1 MELIEM
7 NDRWIDRL
15 SEYLD
20 GELTAEERHEFE
32 AHLAEC
38 QECSETLE
46 QLRRVV
52 DRAGSLTDRSPASN
66 LWPGIAGRIGATPED
81 EDVTG
86 LDEYR
91 QRKHAGLKERRFT
104 FSVPQLAAASV
115 ALMVLSGG
123 SAWLAVRATGPEQ
136 ETVVIEAP
144 TQDISGAA
152 SFVATPYEAAVAEL
166 DRVLLESRD
175 RLDTATVR
183 VIEEN
188 LRIIDRAIAQAQQA
202 LTQDPG
208 SIYLHEHLAV
218 TKRQKLEFLRQ
229 AVQMAGAVS

>member
-1 MELIEM
+1 M
-7 NDRWIDRL
+7 NDRWINRL

-20 GELTAEERHEFE
+20 GELTAEERRDLE

-52 DRAGSLTDRSPASN
+52 ERASSLADRPPMSDLWTGIEGRISAAPAS
-66 LWPGIAGRIGATPED
+66 
-81 EDVTG
+81 EDVTE

-91 QRKHAGLKERRFT
+91 ERKHSGLREQRFT

-123 SAWLAVRATGPEQ
+123 TAWLATRSVEPEQ
-136 ETVVIEAP
+136 
-144 TQDISGAA
+144 GAVA
-152 SFVATPYEAAVAEL
+152 VEVPAQVGPGGADFVSTPYDAAVAEL

-188 LRIIDRAIAQAQQA
+188 LRIIDRAIAQAQRA
-202 LTQDPG
+202 LAQDPG
-208 SIYLHEHLAV
+208 STYLHEHLAV
-218 TKRQKLEFLRQ
+218 TMRQKLEFLRQ
-229 AVQMAGAVS
+229 AAQMAGTVS

>member
-1 MELIEM
+1 M
-7 NDRWIDRL
+7 NDQWIDRL

-20 GELTAEERHEFE
+20 GELTAEDVRDLE

-46 QLRRVV
+46 QLRNVV
-52 DRAGSLTDRSPASN
+52 ERASSLTDRPPVSD
-66 LWPGIAGRIGATPED
+66 LWMGIEGRIGAAPAS
-81 EDVTG
+81 EDVAE

-91 QRKHAGLKERRFT
+91 ERKRSGLGERRFT

-123 SAWLAVRATGPEQ
+123 TAWLATHTVGPEQ
-136 ETVVIEAP
+136 GPVAVEVP
-144 TQDISGAA
+144 TQDVPGGAN
-152 SFVATPYEAAVAEL
+152 FVSTPYDAAVAEL

-175 RLDTATVR
+175 QLDTATVR

-188 LRIIDRAIAQAQQA
+188 LRIIDRAIAQAQRA
-202 LTQDPG
+202 LAQDPG
-208 SIYLHEHLAV
+208 STYLHEHLAV
-218 TKRQKLEFLRQ
+218 TMRQKLEFLRQ
-229 AVQMAGAVS
+229 AAQMAGAVS